1 MERLQQLVRLSH
13 QYDFVIASDECYS
26 EIYDDESGPP
36 PGLLQA
42 CAAMGE
48 HDYRNCV
55 VFHSLSKRS
64 NLPGLRS
71 GFVAGDADLLQQFL
85 LYRTYHGC
93 AMPGHHQL
101 ASVAAWSDEAHVI
114 DNRQRYRD
122 KFDAVVAILDD
133 VLEVTRPDAGFYLWP
148 RTPIDEQDFAR
159 ELYGG
164 EHVTVLPG
172 SYLARESGGDNPG
185 KGRVRMA
192 LVVGAAVITSVIVH
206 RLGKL

>member
-1 MERLQQLVRLSH
+1 
-13 QYDFVIASDECYS
+13 
-26 EIYDDESGPP
+26 
-36 PGLLQA
+36 
-42 CAAMGE
+42 
-48 HDYRNCV
+48 
-55 VFHSLSKRS
+55 
-64 NLPGLRS
+64 
-71 GFVAGDADLLQQFL
+71 
-85 LYRTYHGC
+85 
-93 AMPGHHQL
+93 MPGHHQL

-172 SYLARESGGDNPG
+172 SYLARDDNPG

-192 LVVGAAVITSVIVH
+192 LVAEFPECVEAAQRIVH